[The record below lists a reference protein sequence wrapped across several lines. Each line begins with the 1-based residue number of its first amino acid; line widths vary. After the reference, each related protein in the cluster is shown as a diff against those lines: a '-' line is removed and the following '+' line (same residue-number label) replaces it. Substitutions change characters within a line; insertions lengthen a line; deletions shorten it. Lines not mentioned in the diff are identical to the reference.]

1 MKVQEEMARR
11 ASLQTG
17 TGKRRVY
24 SGKYALSSIV
34 FCSECGDVYRRT
46 HWNNRGKKTI
56 VWRCVSRLMKKDSGV
71 DCHARTITEEELHAA
86 VVRAVSEVCTGKESF
101 LPQLKRNIEKG
112 MAGKNVRQIEEIDAR
127 ISEQQGKLLQKVNAG
142 TDYDDIGNEISRLKE
157 EKYRLQ
163 LEQAKDEELKIR
175 IRDLE
180 VFAEECYSEP
190 IKYSE
195 ELVRRLIERVTVYD
209 DHFTVEFRSGIEI
222 DA

>member
-1 MKVQEEMARR
+1 M
-11 ASLQTG
+11 
-17 TGKRRVY
+17 
-24 SGKYALSSIV
+24 
-34 FCSECGDVYRRT
+34 
-46 HWNNRGKKTI
+46 
-56 VWRCVSRLMKKDSGV
+56 
-71 DCHARTITEEELHAA
+71 
-86 VVRAVSEVCTGKESF
+86 
-101 LPQLKRNIEKG
+101 PQLKRNIEKG